1 MCIRDSSS
9 IELAANGSNVDTGF
23 SVDTTG
29 HNIAII
35 DYTLESTNGV
45 RVGRIRMATDTSA
58 STSTIDDSYTET
70 ATVNVTF
77 AVDIA
82 TANTMKL
89 KYTDGDNLISK
100 FKYTYQLWNSN

>member
-1 MCIRDSSS
+1 M
-9 IELAANGSNVDTGF
+9 
-23 SVDTTG
+23 
-29 HNIAII
+29 

-45 RVGRIRMATDTSA
+45 RIGQLRFGTDTSA
-58 STSTIDDSYTET
+58 STSTIGDNYTDT
-70 ATVNVTF
+70 AGGVGITF

-89 KYTDGDNLISK
+89 KYTDSDNLITK